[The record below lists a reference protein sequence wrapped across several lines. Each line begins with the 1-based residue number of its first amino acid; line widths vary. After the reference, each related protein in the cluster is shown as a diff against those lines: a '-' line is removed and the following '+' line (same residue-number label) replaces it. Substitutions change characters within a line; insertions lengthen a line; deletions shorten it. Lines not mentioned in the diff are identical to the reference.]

1 MHYLRLLERIVPRSV
16 LYRSNSTGGAMP
28 GLGTKPRR
36 LAPAQQFLE
45 TGLRRQA
52 SFFGAACE
60 KVPSATHALQ
70 IFLKSHSYQHFQ
82 AIMPHYST

>member
-1 MHYLRLLERIVPRSV
+1 MYSTVNESDRLPPLAQLAVASNNMLKRTSQTV
-16 LYRSNSTGGAMP
+16 LYRSNSTGGARP

-36 LAPAQQFLE
+36 LTPAQQFLE

-60 KVPSATHALQ
+60 KISGATLGLADL
-70 IFLKSHSYQHFQ
+70 
-82 AIMPHYST
+82 P